1 MKKDQIVINTLVY
14 LEDLQAGVPQS
25 EMLDWVHELGLKNIE
40 VRREFIKDR
49 QELLDIKNKAEQYGM
64 NIFYSVPDVLY
75 ENNQLKSETL
85 EMYCK
90 EAYDMNG
97 HAIKLN
103 IGEYDQVSEANL
115 KTITGLTEQYNL
127 KITVENDQTE
137 SNGRSQKI
145 FQFLTEVKQQ
155 GGPITFT
162 FDIGNWL
169 FQGEDPV
176 ENAELLQSFV
186 TYIHIKDIDQEKN
199 TRLLNDGLV
208 DWKKII
214 GILPKYIPAAIEY
227 PIPTK
232 EILVSEIHK
241 LVEM

>member
-14 LEDLQAGVPQS
+14 LEELQAGVPQS
-25 EMLDWVHELGLKNIE
+25 EMLDWVYELGLTSIE

-49 QELLDIKNKAEQYGM
+49 QELQDIKNKSEQYGM

-75 ENNQLKSETL
+75 ENHQLKVETL

-90 EAYDMNG
+90 EANEMNC

-103 IGEYDQVSEANL
+103 IGEYEQFSDADL
-115 KTITGLTEQYNL
+115 KTITRLIEQYNVKL
-127 KITVENDQTE
+127 TVENDQTE
-137 SNGRSQKI
+137 SNGKSKKI
-145 FQFLTEVKQQ
+145 FDFLTEVKQL

-176 ENAELLQSFV
+176 ENAKQLQPFT
-186 TYIHIKDIDQEKN
+186 TYIHIKDIDEKKN
-199 TRLLNDGLV
+199 TRRLNDGLV
-208 DWKKII
+208 DWKKVME
-214 GILPKYIPAAIEY
+214 ILPKDIPAAIEY
-227 PIPTK
+227 PISTK
-232 EILVSEIHK
+232 EVLVSEIHK
-241 LVEM
+241 LVEL